1 MIVDELLMKL
11 GVDADTKSVKE
22 FTGALGKVGVVAT
35 ATVTAMTAIAGAS
48 VAYFDKS
55 IRNAKLLAKEKDNL
69 YEITDAEL
77 KQADEYIKA
86 TAKVGRSIDS
96 VKTKI
101 ALGLAPTIT
110 KHVNQVN
117 RWIGANK
124 DLITKGI
131 QKVIEFLFR
140 AIQVVVNSARAIDKI
155 ISSTIGW
162 EKALYLLAVALA
174 YVKRGMLMAFVTNP
188 VAWVIAAIAGLLL
201 LLDDLMV
208 YLDGGDAA
216 FGAFWEPCIKWIEE
230 NKQAFIDFFDTVV
243 SIFNDIVAVLKSVWD
258 DAYKVVSGFVDLVI
272 GLFKFFFGLFTGD
285 TEMVKEA
292 WLQLWSGIGD
302 IVMGSLGL
310 IETALEVF
318 WAVVGNMAEVAIDL
332 IIASFVGIVDAWK
345 NMFKVLGDLAAEAWA
360 WLLSQVV
367 DAIQAIA
374 DVLAGLIPK
383 GADLVNKLKGVFAKV
398 KDFITAPFR
407 AAFKIVES
415 LFGGIL
421 GKIGSAIAKVGEFVG
436 VSQKA
441 QGVSFSA
448 GGGIGAAGVVNKT
461 ANTRYGDNNT
471 NITVNGAKDPTATAK
486 AVEGGMKRVIESN
499 NQYRQGAVKL

>member
-35 ATVTAMTAIAGAS
+35 AAVGAMTAIAGAS
-48 VAYFDKS
+48 VAYFDQS
-55 IRNAKLLAKEKDNL
+55 IRNAKNLAKEKDNL
-69 YEITDAEL
+69 YQITDAEL
-77 KQADEYIKA
+77 KQADEYIKS

-110 KHVNQVN
+110 KHVNQIN
-117 RWIGANK
+117 HWIGANK

-162 EKALYLLAVALA
+162 EKALYLLAAALA
-174 YVKRGMLMAFVTNP
+174 YVKRSMLLAFVTNP
-188 VAWVIAAIAGLLL
+188 VAWVIAAIAGLVL

-216 FGAFWEPCIKWIEE
+216 FGAFWEPCIKWVEE
-230 NKQAFIDFFDTVV
+230 NKQAFIDFFDVV
-243 SIFNDIVAVLKSVWD
+243 VGVFNDIVDVLKSVWD
-258 DAYKVVSGFVDLVI
+258 DAYKVVAGFIDLVI

-302 IVMGSLGL
+302 IIMGSLGL

-332 IIASFVGIVDAWK
+332 IIAAFAGLVDAWK
-345 NMFKVLGDLAAEAWA
+345 NTFKVLGDLAAEAWA
-360 WLLSQVV
+360 WLLGQAR
-367 DAIQAIA
+367 DAIQAVA
-374 DVLAGLIPK
+374 DIFLGLIPK
-383 GADLVNKLKGVFAKV
+383 GSDLVSKLKGVFAKV
-398 KDFITAPFR
+398 KDFITAPFK

-436 VSQKA
+436 ISQKA
-441 QGVSFSA
+441 QGVSFST
-448 GGGIGAAGVVNKT
+448 GGGASAAAAVSKT
-461 ANTRYGDNNT
+461 ANTSYGDTNT
-471 NITVNGAKDPTATAK
+471 TITVNGAKDATATAK
-486 AVEGGMKRVIESN
+486 AVGDGFKRSVEQANRS
-499 NQYRQGAVKL
+499 RKGAVSL